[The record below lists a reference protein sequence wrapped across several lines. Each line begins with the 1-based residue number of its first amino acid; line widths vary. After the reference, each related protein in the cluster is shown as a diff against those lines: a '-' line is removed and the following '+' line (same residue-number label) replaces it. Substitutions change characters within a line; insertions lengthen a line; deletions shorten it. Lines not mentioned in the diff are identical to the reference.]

1 MTTQLFAL
9 ERLSRFMGVN
19 TAKVFVAINVYF
31 AVALR
36 KMKWG
41 YGRDSISHNR
51 ILFISIS
58 RYMDGITD

>member
-1 MTTQLFAL
+1 MW
-9 ERLSRFMGVN
+9 VN
-19 TAKVFVAINVYF
+19 TAKILVAINVYF

-41 YGRDSISHNR
+41 NGRDSIEYNG

-58 RYMDGITD
+58 RYMYRLDSIDSNFGLGGHRNC

>member
-1 MTTQLFAL
+1 MW
-9 ERLSRFMGVN
+9 VN